1 MTLSPL
7 KFPVLA
13 LGPDV
18 GRLAKPG
25 RDRLDYF
32 LSEDDF
38 STCTSWDLK
47 FGSREGMLLADSA
60 GRYWRIARVQ
70 DLGVTR
76 GFWERVLRVLLQQSV
91 HRISQEIVEE
101 RTLPF
106 AELQDRVCASLAADP
121 DRWRDDEAIAGED
134 GPPRDEQAMLDE
146 LQAAVRKAETV
157 TQVINALY
165 EEDLPG

>member
-1 MTLSPL
+1 
-7 KFPVLA
+7 
-13 LGPDV
+13 
-18 GRLAKPG
+18 
-25 RDRLDYF
+25 LDYF

-47 FGSREGMLLADSA
+47 FGSRQGMLLADSA
-60 GRYWRIARVQ
+60 GRYWRIERVQ

-76 GFWERVLRVLLQQSV
+76 GFWERVLRFLLQQSV

-101 RTLPF
+101 KTLLF
-106 AELQDRVCASLAADP
+106 AELQDRVCASIAANP
-121 DRWRDDEAIAGED
+121 DSWRDDEAIASED
-134 GPPRDEQAMLDE
+134 GPPHDEQEMLDE

>member
-1 MTLSPL
+1 MSATPL
-7 KFPVLA
+7 TFPVVA

-18 GRLAKPG
+18 GRLAIPG
-25 RDRLDYF
+25 RTCVEYF
-32 LSEDDF
+32 LNEDEF

-47 FGSREGMLLADSA
+47 FGSREGMFLADSA
-60 GRYWRIARVQ
+60 GRYWRIERVQ

-76 GFWERVLRVLLQQSV
+76 GFWERVLRFLLQQSV
-91 HRISQEIVEE
+91 HRISQELVEE
-101 RTLPF
+101 GTLPF
-106 AELQDRVCASLAADP
+106 AELQDRICASIAANP

-134 GPPRDEQAMLDE
+134 GPPRDEQEMLDE

-157 TQVINALY
+157 PQIINAIY